1 MDWNRLSLFKLP
13 NRHKRFEYVPRY
25 YNPEKEELERKIA
38 RAKAEAALNGSRDN
52 GREIEFRS
60 KFEGKWGG
68 SEVKSAAIRSNIRL
82 LVIFAILIIVFYYI
96 FIGLDGIGYF
106 LDENMDKLR

>member
-13 NRHKRFEYVPRY
+13 NRHKRFDYVPRY

-38 RAKAEAALNGSRDN
+38 QAKAEAVLTNTKEN

-60 KFEGKWGG
+60 KIEGKWGG
-68 SEVKSAAIRSNIRL
+68 SDVKAASLRSNLRL
-82 LVIFAILIIVFYYI
+82 VVIFAILIVVFYYI

-106 LDENMDKLR
+106 LDENMDKLK